1 MSELLFGRFAVED
14 RLGKGSAAEVY
25 KVRNVKSNERFALKV
40 LSAEDDETAERTY
53 REGQIQKQLKHPNIA
68 RVHEV
73 FLNRRD
79 VGLVM
84 ELVDGPSLDEV
95 LLAGHRFTLDE
106 ALQFFQQ
113 LLSGMESAH
122 KAGVIH
128 RDLKPSNVLI
138 YDSVREDQPAGTS
151 GGGGIQAKIIDF
163 GQGRAEQEMGPRMTV
178 MGAQLGTAGYAAP
191 EQLTDARGA
200 GVPADI
206 FSLGTIL
213 YELVCGRPAF
223 YQKDNNFAAYRAT
236 LEGKYARVDDVL
248 PDCPMHVASAIT
260 RALEYDPGAR
270 FQSCSEFALALY
282 GEQLHERPPA
292 TPVRTRSAHIA
303 TPSNLGRSAQVLDAL
318 PERSVVPQTAQTADD
333 GAKITALIWI
343 VGIAVA
349 VLVLGLLFLLVA
361 AWLWMRLGA

>member
-14 RLGKGSAAEVY
+14 RLARDPRPRSTR
-25 KVRNVKSNERFALKV
+25 VRNAKSNELFALKV
-40 LSAEDDETAERTY
+40 LSAEDDETAER
-53 REGQIQKQLKHPNIA
+53 RDSRGEIERQLKHPNIA

-73 FLNRRD
+73 FLNRHD
-79 VGLVM
+79 VGLLM

-95 LLAGHRFTLDE
+95 LAAGHKFTLED

-122 KAGVIH
+122 KAGVID
-128 RDLKPSNVLI
+128 RDLKPSTCGST
-138 YDSVREDQPAGTS
+138 DRPAGTS
-151 GGGGIQAKIIDF
+151 GGAGIQAEDHPLRC
-163 GQGRAEQEMGPRMTV
+163 QARADVGAGPRMTV

-236 LEGKYARVDDVL
+236 LEGKYAKVDDVL

-260 RALEYDPGAR
+260 RALEYDAEAR

-282 GEQLHERPPA
+282 GEQLNERPPA
-292 TPVRTRSAHIA
+292 APVRIRSAHIA
-303 TPSNLGRSAQVLDAL
+303 TSSNLGRSAQVLDAL
-318 PERSVVPQTAQTADD
+318 PEKSIVPGTAATSDD
-333 GAKITALIWI
+333 GSMITA
-343 VGIAVA
+343 
-349 VLVLGLLFLLVA
+349 
-361 AWLWMRLGA
+361 

>member
-1 MSELLFGRFAVED
+1 MSELLFGRFQVED

-25 KVRNVKSNERFALKV
+25 KVRNVKSGEHFAIKV

-79 VGLVM
+79 VGLLM
-84 ELVDGPSLDEV
+84 ELVNGPSLEEV
-95 LLAGHRFTLDE
+95 LASGHKFSLDE

-113 LLSGMESAH
+113 LLSGMESSH
-122 KAGVIH
+122 KAGVVH
-128 RDLKPSNVLI
+128 RDLKPSNVLLF
-138 YDSVREDQPAGTS
+138 DS
-151 GGGGIQAKIIDF
+151 GGGIQAKIIDF
-163 GQGRAEQEMGPRMTV
+163 GQARADVGAGPRMTV

-200 GVPADI
+200 QVPADI

-236 LEGKYARVDDVL
+236 LEGKYAKVDEIA

-260 RALEYDPGAR
+260 RALEYDAAAR

-282 GEQLHERPPA
+282 GEELRERPPA
-292 TPVRTRSAHIA
+292 TPLKIRSAHIA
-303 TPSNLGRSAQVLDAL
+303 SPSQLGRSVQVLDRL
-318 PERSVVPQTAQTADD
+318 PEKSVVPKEAPPEESSAV
-333 GAKITALIWI
+333 TALIWI
-343 VGIAVA
+343 AGILVA
-349 VLVLGLLFLLVA
+349 VLVLGLLVMLLA
-361 AWLWMRLGA
+361 AWLLLGR